1 MPTLKQINC
10 SIELGSSNA
19 KLKEYGARYSDGAV
33 ETFIAV
39 PDIKMPFY
47 IHLETKGYIAPGL
60 AAFVFMDG
68 QYQCNRNRL
77 GLKLP
82 VDGGDPSQ
90 YEIDFY
96 MRQKEEKGADGRFVG
111 REWTFAQL
119 NTTTADKAA
128 TLNPNFLQNLGT
140 IEVVILRLQSEGKY
154 VNTPQPSRSKK
165 HLNAAATPSRAR
177 SAAPPATKQKSATPA
192 GSFAG
197 GMFGLFDGANDVPE
211 DEATLEPII
220 CFDGTSDVPD
230 YTQKEKGT
238 SPAGWTGAFPEPEK
252 TFEIYRADLNGQP
265 SEFGAR
271 GGHRDDMT
279 SVYVPSHP
287 IEVESDS
294 GYQGPT
300 TAEMEAQNRAPL
312 PSRFPSRAS
321 SYTYE
326 EDDEGVGQLDGGQ
339 GRPFFGQ
346 HQYAGR
352 AVNDMVGDKY
362 LGLTGDQRVNYKNK
376 LRWQGY
382 QVSESAVRP
391 QQEGD
396 VMFRDGVFNHQPAEF
411 NRQFGG
417 FNRRPADLVPQSTDF
432 NRLPT
437 DFNRQP
443 VPDFN
448 RHYGGFN
455 RHPADL
461 HPQPI
466 AYQNPYG
473 PTMANEM
480 PGGQLYGQPQQAPV
494 VDDVVAG
501 YRTQPKEILLESIPR
516 PKISIDVQ
524 GNVTI
529 DGAIILAGEVEDSK
543 ARMMKDFNRLSD
555 RRSALSKTFS
565 KLPEGHPDEG
575 PLRLEADQLWVASIR
590 MKWAYNGLIEKLNAF
605 QRDTAAKAGEANTG
619 GGGDLTAKLRA
630 QQDAQQQRKT
640 QATGQADAGGN
651 GFQQVG
657 EGVVGGAVPYDQTR
671 QQSEPEQK
679 SASKTGD
686 NNGGWGR
693 SSKKSERAGSGW
705 GGGQQ
710 DQKNEENGNG
720 WGGGQQGNNGGWG
733 ESGNGWGGGQQNNN
747 GGWGGEAQNGGWDA
761 VSTHSNNDGGG
772 GWGDHAQRTPSR
784 ASASQAGRY
793 DPATPTPESKAKP
806 HWQAWKQA
814 ASPSPSTDPNT
825 KKKREEARQVYQYPA
840 PQLPSIPEG
849 KIKEVS
855 HVVQPGMGADY
866 SHRCHRPNYM
876 DDMTAP
882 YAVFSFKYRSKTAL
896 EKILKRDV
904 AADTDALA
912 ARAEKENL
920 LSMPRDRLVEEL
932 MRLKGPQESGGLRT
946 IDEKD
951 KSAHGGWA
959 NGSNKAASATGG
971 WGGGAAAGG
980 WGAGSQKAASVAGGW
995 NDGSN
1000 SVKDGGNDGWG
1011 TQSNKGGAKKSVSND
1026 NGWGHDKKKSASV
1039 GGWNQNTP
1047 NANAGAD
1054 WGKVTQDVDR
1064 GGDRRPTQS
1073 NHATGH
1079 KTSVEH
1085 GPTPNDTASAH
1096 TPPSPVVAKKKVKKP
1111 VEGYTKAES
1120 LIYNEM
1126 IQKVK
1131 DNFVIPA
1138 QPAAVVSKEEV
1149 KKPTKGHSQSRVAHE
1164 EKRQKAK
1171 ANVARMHAAA
1181 AALEAETKR
1190 PTGVYCYE
1198 DEVRKM
1204 KEDVARKQAAPV
1216 VHKEEVKKP
1225 TKGRSQSQIAHEEE
1239 RQRAK
1244 ATVARMHAAA
1254 AALEEQSKKFKPTQ
1268 VYCYEEEVQKM
1279 NDGSARKMKAEKAN
1293 QGHAQPEPAARKEE
1307 VKKVNLPKGQLTHV
1321 VHLTAGQEDH
1331 HASMATG
1338 YTEFENDHGFD
1349 GDEEFLKGA
1358 GAPGYGDGAGAGVQ
1372 VKGQTAATPG
1382 RGYGGQTGSGG
1393 QGGIAGQGGMLPA
1406 GGNGV
1411 GAGQGYGAGT
1421 GGVPEMPNLYNADG
1435 SFKPVQEVLA
1445 EMGLGGAAGVEQG
1458 QGYGVNQVPA
1468 LTPGTPSFLATLEQ
1482 LKQRQAQLLA
1492 SIGMGGA
1499 AGAGQ
1504 GQGYGAYQA
1513 PTAGMPGGAAGGQT
1527 PGMSSGDPMKKWE
1540 DGDMAN
1546 ERENW

>member
-39 PDIKMPFY
+39 PDTKMPFY

-82 VDGGDPSQ
+82 VAGVDSSQ

-140 IEVVILRLQSEGKY
+140 IEVIILRLQGERKY
-154 VNTPQPSRSKK
+154 VNTPQPSHSKK
-165 HLNAAATPSRAR
+165 QLNAAATPPRAP
-177 SAAPPATKQKSATPA
+177 SVAPSATKQKSATPA
-192 GSFAG
+192 ESFAG
-197 GMFGLFDGANDVPE
+197 GMFGLFDRANDVPE
-211 DEATLEPII
+211 DETYLEPII
-220 CFDGTSDVPD
+220 GFDGTSDLPD
-230 YTQKEKGT
+230 SIQTLKRT
-238 SPAGWTGAFPEPEK
+238 LPAGRTEALPEPEK
-252 TFEIYRADLNGQP
+252 TFEIHRADVDGQP

-279 SVYVPSHP
+279 SFYMPSHP

-294 GYQGPT
+294 GYRGPT
-300 TAEMEAQNRAPL
+300 TAEMEAQNRQPCKGHF
-312 PSRFPSRAS
+312 SSRAS
-321 SYTYE
+321 GFWGDDL
-326 EDDEGVGQLDGGQ
+326 EDLEVEQLDGGQ
-339 GRPFFGQ
+339 GGRSLGQ
-346 HQYAGR
+346 HRYADR
-352 AVNDMVGDKY
+352 AINDMTGDQY
-362 LGLTGDQRVNYKNK
+362 LGLTGDPRVNYKDK

-391 QQEGD
+391 EQGGNVNGHVEG
-396 VMFRDGVFNHQPAEF
+396 FNYQPAQFNRPFDGINRRPADLHPQPADF

-417 FNRRPADLVPQSTDF
+417 FNRQPADL
-432 NRLPT
+432 N
-437 DFNRQP
+437 
-443 VPDFN
+443 
-448 RHYGGFN
+448 
-455 RHPADL
+455 
-461 HPQPI
+461 PQPM

-473 PTMANEM
+473 PTMANGM
-480 PGGQLYGQPQQAPV
+480 PGVQLYGQSQQAPV
-494 VDDVVAG
+494 IDDVITG
-501 YRTQPKEILLESIPR
+501 YKSQPKEVLLASIPP
-516 PKISIDVQ
+516 PKISIDVH

-529 DGAIILAGEVEDSK
+529 DGQIILAEEIENTK
-543 ARMMKDFNRLSD
+543 ARMMKDFNRLT
-555 RRSALSKTFS
+555 RRRKANAEHFGPSLI
-565 KLPEGHPDEG
+565 GRPDEG
-575 PLRLEADQLWVASIR
+575 AIRLECDQLWVVSKQ
-590 MKWAYNGLIEKLNAF
+590 MELTYNELLEKLEAF
-605 QRDTAAKAGEANTG
+605 KRDAAAKAGEVNTG

-640 QATGQADAGGN
+640 QTPGQANAGAQ

-671 QQSEPEQK
+671 QEPQQEQK

-686 NNGGWGR
+686 NAGR
-693 SSKKSERAGSGW
+693 WDGSNKKSEHAGSGW

-710 DQKNEENGNG
+710 EQKS
-720 WGGGQQGNNGGWG
+720 G
-733 ESGNGWGGGQQNNN
+733 ESGNGWGGGQQSYN
-747 GGWGGEAQNGGWDA
+747 GGWGDEAQNRGWAGEAQNGGWGA

-772 GWGDHAQRTPSR
+772 DWGDHAQRTLSR

-793 DPATPTPESKAKP
+793 APATPTPESKAKP

-814 ASPSPSTDPNT
+814 STPSTPTDPNT

-849 KIKEVS
+849 KTKEVS

-896 EKILKRDV
+896 KKILKRDV

-932 MRLKGPQESGGLRT
+932 MRLKGPQESGGLPT
-946 IDEKD
+946 IDKKD
-951 KSAHGGWA
+951 KSAHGGWGS
-959 NGSNKAASATGG
+959 GSNKAAS
-971 WGGGAAAGG
+971 AAGG
-980 WGAGSQKAASVAGGW
+980 WGAGSQKAASAAGGW

-1000 SVKDGGNDGWG
+1000 SVENGSDGGWG
-1011 TQSNKGGAKKSVSND
+1011 AQNNKGGSKRSISNGNGSGDD
-1026 NGWGHDKKKSASV
+1026 NKKSASV
-1039 GGWNQNTP
+1039 GGWNQDTT
-1047 NANAGAD
+1047 NANANAD
-1054 WGKVTQDVDR
+1054 WGNVTRDVDR

-1079 KTSVEH
+1079 KTSFEQ
-1085 GPTPNDTASAH
+1085 GPTPHDMNSAH
-1096 TPPSPVVAKKKVKKP
+1096 TPPSPVVVKKKVKKP
-1111 VEGYTKAES
+1111 VEEYTKAES
-1120 LIYNEM
+1120 LAYNEM

-1138 QPAAVVSKEEV
+1138 QPTPVVSKEE
-1149 KKPTKGHSQSRVAHE
+1149 A
-1164 EKRQKAK
+1164 
-1171 ANVARMHAAA
+1171 
-1181 AALEAETKR
+1181 
-1190 PTGVYCYE
+1190 
-1198 DEVRKM
+1198 
-1204 KEDVARKQAAPV
+1204 
-1216 VHKEEVKKP
+1216 KKP
-1225 TKGRSQSQIAHEEE
+1225 TKGRSYEEEVQKLKDKSARKQVAPPIHREEVKKPVHGHTKSQIAHEEE
-1239 RQRAK
+1239 VQRLK
-1244 ATVARMHAAA
+1244 DD
-1254 AALEEQSKKFKPTQ
+1254 
-1268 VYCYEEEVQKM
+1268 Y
-1279 NDGSARKMKAEKAN
+1279 ARKMKAEKEN

-1307 VKKVNLPKGQLTHV
+1307 VKNANLPNGQLTHAIR
-1321 VHLTAGQEDH
+1321 LTAGQEDH

-1338 YTEFENDHGFD
+1338 YTEFEEDHGFD

-1358 GAPGYGDGAGAGVQ
+1358 GATRYGDAAGAGVQ
-1372 VKGQTAATPG
+1372 VKGQTSATPG
-1382 RGYGGQTGSGG
+1382 RGHGGQTGIGG
-1393 QGGIAGQGGMLPA
+1393 QGGIAGQRVMLPA
-1406 GGNGV
+1406 GDGV
-1411 GAGQGYGAGT
+1411 FAPAMGSDAGT
-1421 GGVPEMPNLYNADG
+1421 GAIPGMPNIYKPDG
-1435 SFKPVQEVLA
+1435 TLKPAQELMA
-1445 EMGLGGAAGVEQG
+1445 EMRRG
-1458 QGYGVNQVPA
+1458 
-1468 LTPGTPSFLATLEQ
+1468 
-1482 LKQRQAQLLA
+1482 K
-1492 SIGMGGA
+1492 A

-1504 GQGYGAYQA
+1504 GQGYGANHAPAVTPGQLGIPSFHDTMEQLRQSQAQLLATMGKGDAAGAGQGQGHGAYQV
-1513 PTAGMPGGAAGGQT
+1513 PTAGMPGGATGQPEMKSFLDAITPAGGAGNTGHGYEMYHKRKAATQGGEAGGQT

-1540 DGDMAN
+1540 DGGMAN
-1546 ERENW
+1546 KRENW

>member
-39 PDIKMPFY
+39 PDTKMPFY

-82 VDGGDPSQ
+82 VAGVDSSQ

-140 IEVVILRLQSEGKY
+140 IEVVILRLQGEGKY

-165 HLNAAATPSRAR
+165 QLNAAATPSRAPSVAP
-177 SAAPPATKQKSATPA
+177 SATRQKSATPT

-197 GMFGLFDGANDVPE
+197 GMFGLFDGANDVPG
-211 DEATLEPII
+211 DETYLEPII
-220 CFDGTSDVPD
+220 GFDGTGDLPD
-230 YTQKEKGT
+230 NIQKLKRT
-238 SPAGWTGAFPEPEK
+238 LPAGWTGALPEPEK
-252 TFEIYRADLNGQP
+252 TFEIQRADVNDQP

-279 SVYVPSHP
+279 SFYMPSHP

-294 GYQGPT
+294 GYRGPT
-300 TAEMEAQNRAPL
+300 TAKMEAQNRQPCK
-312 PSRFPSRAS
+312 SHFSSRAS
-321 SYTYE
+321 GFWGDDL
-326 EDDEGVGQLDGGQ
+326 EDLEVGQLDGGQ
-339 GRPFFGQ
+339 GGRSLGQ
-346 HQYAGR
+346 HRYAGR
-352 AVNDMVGDKY
+352 AINDMTGDQY
-362 LGLTGDQRVNYKNK
+362 LGLTGDPRVNYKDK

-391 QQEGD
+391 EQGGNVNGHVEG
-396 VMFRDGVFNHQPAEF
+396 FHYQPAQF
-411 NRQFGG
+411 NRQFDG
-417 FNRRPADLVPQSTDF
+417 FNRRPADLHPQ
-432 NRLPT
+432 PA

-443 VPDFN
+443 ADFTRQFGSFN
-448 RHYGGFN
+448 RQ
-455 RHPADL
+455 PADL
-461 HPQPI
+461 NPQPM

-473 PTMANEM
+473 PTMANGM
-480 PGGQLYGQPQQAPV
+480 PGVQLYGQPQQAPV
-494 VDDVVAG
+494 VVDVAAG
-501 YRTQPKEILLESIPR
+501 YKTQPRDVLLATIPQ
-516 PKISIDVQ
+516 PKISVDVH

-529 DGAIILAGEVEDSK
+529 DGHMILAEEIENTE
-543 ARMMKDFNRLSD
+543 ARMLRDFDRLT
-555 RRSALSKTFS
+555 RRRKANAEHFGTSLI
-565 KLPEGHPDEG
+565 GRPDEG
-575 PLRLEADQLWVASIR
+575 AIRLECDQLWVASKQ
-590 MKWAYNGLIEKLNAF
+590 MELTYNELLEKLKAF
-605 QRDTAAKAGEANTG
+605 KRDAAAKAGEVNTG
-619 GGGDLTAKLRA
+619 GGGDLTAKFRA
-630 QQDAQQQRKT
+630 KQDAQIQGKAQT
-640 QATGQADAGGN
+640 TGQADAGAQ

-657 EGVVGGAVPYDQTR
+657 EGVVGGEVPHDQTR
-671 QQSEPEQK
+671 QQPQQGQK
-679 SASKTGD
+679 SASKTDD
-686 NNGGWGR
+686 NAGGWGG
-693 SSKKSERAGSGW
+693 SNKKSEHAASGW

-710 DQKNEENGNG
+710 DQKS
-720 WGGGQQGNNGGWG
+720 G
-733 ESGNGWGGGQQNNN
+733 ESGNGWGGGQQSHNGGWGDEAQNGGWAGEAQN
-747 GGWGGEAQNGGWDA
+747 GGWGGEAQNGGWGA

-784 ASASQAGRY
+784 ASASEAGRY

-814 ASPSPSTDPNT
+814 STPSTPTDPNT

-849 KIKEVS
+849 KTKEVS

-951 KSAHGGWA
+951 KSAHGGWGS
-959 NGSNKAASATGG
+959 GSNKAASA
-971 WGGGAAAGG
+971 AGG
-980 WGAGSQKAASVAGGW
+980 WDAGFQKAASAAGGW

-1000 SVKDGGNDGWG
+1000 SVKNGSDGGWG
-1011 TQSNKGGAKKSVSND
+1011 AQSNKGGSKESPSNGNGRGDD
-1026 NGWGHDKKKSASV
+1026 NKKSASV
-1039 GGWNQNTP
+1039 GGWNQNTTS
-1047 NANAGAD
+1047 ANADAD
-1054 WGKVTQDVDR
+1054 WGNVTRNVDR
-1064 GGDRRPTQS
+1064 GGNRRPTQS

-1079 KTSVEH
+1079 KTSVEQ
-1085 GPTPNDTASAH
+1085 GPTPHDMNSAH
-1096 TPPSPVVAKKKVKKP
+1096 TPPSPVVVKKKFKKP

-1120 LIYNEM
+1120 LAYNEM

-1138 QPAAVVSKEEV
+1138 QPAPVVSKEEA
-1149 KKPTKGHSQSRVAHE
+1149 KKPTKGYSQSRVAHE
-1164 EKRQKAK
+1164 EERQKLK
-1171 ANVARMHAAA
+1171 DNVARMQAAA
-1181 AALEAETKR
+1181 AVLEEEVKKPTK
-1190 PTGVYCYE
+1190 VHSYE
-1198 DEVRKM
+1198 EEVQKL
-1204 KEDVARKQAAPV
+1204 KDKSARKQVAPV
-1216 VHKEEVKKP
+1216 LHKEEVKKP
-1225 TKGRSQSQIAHEEE
+1225 VHGYTKSQIAHEEE
-1239 RQRAK
+1239 VQRLK
-1244 ATVARMHAAA
+1244 DD
-1254 AALEEQSKKFKPTQ
+1254 
-1268 VYCYEEEVQKM
+1268 Y
-1279 NDGSARKMKAEKAN
+1279 ARKMKAGKEN

-1307 VKKVNLPKGQLTHV
+1307 VKKANLPNGQLTHAI
-1321 VHLTAGQEDH
+1321 HLTAGQEDH

-1338 YTEFENDHGFD
+1338 YTEFEDDHGFD

-1358 GAPGYGDGAGAGVQ
+1358 GATGYGDAAGAGVQ
-1372 VKGQTAATPG
+1372 VKGQTFATPG
-1382 RGYGGQTGSGG
+1382 RGHGGQTGIGG
-1393 QGGIAGQGGMLPA
+1393 QGGIAGQRVMLPA
-1406 GGNGV
+1406 GDGV
-1411 GAGQGYGAGT
+1411 FAPAMGSDAGT
-1421 GGVPEMPNLYNADG
+1421 GAIPGMPNIYKPDG
-1435 SFKPVQEVLA
+1435 TLKPAQELMA
-1445 EMGLGGAAGVEQG
+1445 EMRRG
-1458 QGYGVNQVPA
+1458 
-1468 LTPGTPSFLATLEQ
+1468 
-1482 LKQRQAQLLA
+1482 K
-1492 SIGMGGA
+1492 A

-1504 GQGYGAYQA
+1504 GQGYGANQAPAVTPGQLGIPSFHDTMEQLRQSQAQLLATVGKGDAAGAGQGQGHGAYQV
-1513 PTAGMPGGAAGGQT
+1513 PTAGMPGGATGQPEMKSFLDAITPVGGAGNTGHGYEMYHKRIAATPGGQAGGQT

-1540 DGDMAN
+1540 EGDMAN
-1546 ERENW
+1546 KRENW